1 MGMGARDIT
10 IALREALK
18 LARHG
23 VPVFP
28 SSTSKVP
35 CLKLGPGFSGATTE
49 PHLIREWWSRWPDAL
64 VSVRT
69 GIKFVVL
76 DIDCAKHVE
85 AAQWYGKANLPITR
99 THVTRSGGRH
109 LLFQPDECFRNTSSR
124 IYRGV
129 DTKGINGCAIWW
141 PACGFDV
148 LHGGELAPAPEWIIR
163 TLQPPPPIV
172 PPSPRKVQ
180 TSAQAQRKIDGIIR
194 AMAGAHEG
202 ERNAVA
208 FWGAARLAEM
218 VAQSLISGADAIAIA
233 TEAASRAGLPQQ
245 EARRTAQSAL
255 DNRFGGSS

>member
-1 MGMGARDIT
+1 METPMTARNVD
-10 IALREALK
+10 AALK

-28 SSTSKVP
+28 CNADKVP
-35 CLKLGPGFSGATTE
+35 LVKLGPGFKDATTD
-49 PHLIREWWSRWPDAL
+49 PNLIKEWWSKWPDAL

-85 AAQWYGKANLPITR
+85 AAQWYGKASLPITR
-99 THVTRSGGRH
+99 THITRSGGRH
-109 LLFQPDECFRNTSSR
+109 LLFRPDECFRNSASR
-124 IYRGV
+124 ICRGV
-129 DTKGINGCAIWW
+129 DTKGVNGCAIWW
-141 PACGFDV
+141 PACGFEV
-148 LHGGELAPAPEWIIR
+148 LHGGELAPVPDWIIKA
-163 TLQPPPPIV
+163 LKPPPPIV
-172 PPSPRKVQ
+172 PPSSREVKTP
-180 TSAQAQRKIDGIIR
+180 AQAQRKVDGIIR
-194 AMAGAHEG
+194 TIVEAREG

-218 VAQSLISGADAIAIA
+218 VAQSLISSADAIAIA

-255 DNRFGGSS
+255 DNHFGGSR